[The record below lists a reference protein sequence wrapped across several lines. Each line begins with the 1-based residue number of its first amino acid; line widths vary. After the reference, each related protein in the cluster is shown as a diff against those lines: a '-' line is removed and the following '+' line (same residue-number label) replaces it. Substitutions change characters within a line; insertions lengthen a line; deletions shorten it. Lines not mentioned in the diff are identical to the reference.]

1 MQLVAS
7 VAWFGILGITGC
19 EGIGSAIQMNRR
31 EYSFLSMLKI
41 YKYKGALFFMPDRI
55 LEVLA

>member
-19 EGIGSAIQMNRR
+19 EGIGSVIQMNCR
-31 EYSFLSMLKI
+31 ECSFLSMLQI
-41 YKYKGALFFMPDRI
+41 YKEEEALFI
-55 LEVLA
+55 YA